1 MPQTKLTFPVPD
13 LLAAR
18 AAETA
23 LIDNVLCEPLAVSAF
38 ETKAPAF
45 VVEAYYEF
53 PPDLDQIS
61 QVLAPVG
68 IARGALALVEVPDE
82 NWVAISQAAL
92 PPIWAGRFVVHG
104 AHDRNRV
111 GMMRAAI
118 EIEAG
123 EAFGTGHNGTTSG
136 CLAALDA
143 LAHRRQYTRV
153 LDLGCGT
160 ALLALAA
167 SRVFPHATI
176 LASDNDPIATTV
188 ARENVRLNRARNRV
202 RVLTGAGFAH
212 PELRCARPFD
222 LILANILPNT
232 LIMLAPA
239 IKAHL
244 APGGT
249 AVLSG
254 ILNFQVGEVRAAYAA
269 HGFRLDSE
277 RKREGWSILTLT
289 RAG

>member
-1 MPQTKLTFPVPD
+1 MPQTKLTFPVVD
-13 LLAAR
+13 FLAAR

-53 PPDLDQIS
+53 PPDLDQIGH
-61 QVLAPVG
+61 VLAPLG
-68 IARGALALVEVPDE
+68 IGRESLALEEVPDE

-104 AHDRNRV
+104 AHDRHRV

-143 LAHRRQYTRV
+143 LAQRQQYRRV

-176 LASDNDPIATTV
+176 LASDNDPIATAV
-188 ARENVRLNRARNRV
+188 GRENVRLNRARNRV

-212 PELRCARPFD
+212 PELRCAEPFD

-239 IKAHL
+239 MKAHL

-269 HGFRLDSE
+269 HGFRLQSE

-289 RAG
+289 RGR

>member
-1 MPQTKLTFPVPD
+1 MPQNKLTFPVAD
-13 LLAAR
+13 LLTAR

-23 LIDNVLCEPLAVSAF
+23 LIDNVLFEPLAVSAF
-38 ETKAPAF
+38 ETTAPAF
-45 VVEAYYEF
+45 VVEAYYES
-53 PPDLDQIS
+53 PPDLDQIAG
-61 QVLAPVG
+61 VLAPVG
-68 IARGALALVEVPDE
+68 IIRTALALEIVPDE
-82 NWVAISQAAL
+82 NWVAVSQAAL
-92 PPIWAGRFVVHG
+92 PPVWAGRFVVHG
-104 AHDRNRV
+104 AHDRHRV
-111 GMMRAAI
+111 GMMRSAI

-143 LAHRRQYTRV
+143 LAHRRQYARV

-167 SRVFPHATI
+167 SRVFPRATI
-176 LASDNDPIATTV
+176 LATDNDPVATAV
-188 ARENVRLNRARNRV
+188 ARENVRLNRAVNRV

-212 PELRCARPFD
+212 PQLRCAKPFD

-244 APGGT
+244 VPGGT

-269 HGFRLDSE
+269 HGFRLESE

-289 RAG
+289 RAH

>member
-53 PPDLDQIS
+53 PPDLEQIS

-289 RAG
+289 RAA